1 MTENK
6 KDDICKKET
15 GQLASA
21 LPTKSTLDAIE
32 HEKDLEQQREKRNM
46 NYSEPTVAKPTDVYT
61 PSRDDTD
68 ADGMKE
74 EQDLTDEY
82 PMVEGKKCPEK
93 GTNNSGIE
101 PSPLNQ

>member
-1 MTENK
+1 MSE
-6 KDDICKKET
+6 DDICKKKT

-21 LPTKSTLDAIE
+21 LPTKSTFDAEVHKQDLIE
-32 HEKDLEQQREKRNM
+32 QREKRNM
-46 NYSEPTVAKPTDVYT
+46 NYSEPTVAKPSEVYV
-61 PSRDDTD
+61 PSKNDSD

-74 EQDLTDEY
+74 EQDLSEEY
-82 PMVEGKKCPEK
+82 AIKEGKKRPEK